1 MAEKR
6 GSRRLAR
13 LMLKDRHRGIV
24 FDGVTIMQKFE
35 TFAFSAGLILT
46 GFLSLVALPLA

>member
-1 MAEKR
+1 MAENR

-13 LMLKDRHRGIV
+13 LVLKDRLRGIALH
-24 FDGVTIMQKFE
+24 GVKIMQKFE
-35 TFAFSAGLILT
+35 TFAFSPGLILT